1 MSPTIFRYRNYRF
14 FFFSR
19 EEPRLHVHVFS
30 PDGEAK
36 FWLEPQIELALNKGL
51 ETVELNELKRVI
63 EEHQDEIRRHWQ
75 KHFRR

>member
-19 EEPRLHVHVFS
+19 EEPRKHVHIFS

-36 FWLEPQIELALNKGL
+36 VWIEPDIELAVNKGL
-51 ETVELNELKRVI
+51 NDTQINHILDIVKERE
-63 EEHQDEIRRHWQ
+63 DEIRKSWH
-75 KHFRR
+75 KHFSS